1 MPWKENVTQVLDL
14 YISKFRCP
22 HCTNENGHP
31 ELVDSAMADWTCVCC
46 NATQTSKF
54 VSAVTQ
60 SIGEELVSLEKGS
73 IEACQSFIRKHSQN
87 LHPNHYYLM
96 VLVSLDAMHRSHL
109 SWDVMN

>member
-1 MPWKENVTQVLDL
+1 MP
-14 YISKFRCP
+14 
-22 HCTNENGHP
+22 GHP

-96 VLVSLDAMHRSHL
+96 VIVFLDAFTLYVGYNELIFISLTL
-109 SWDVMN
+109 SKWWGQRIC